1 VCVVDTAT
9 ERARVL
15 VPGLALVAVIVI
27 VADRIGNQVSGTSAL
42 IWALAIGAVIAN
54 TGLLRPSLGPGIRY
68 ASRNVLRF
76 GVALL
81 GIRLSLG
88 TIGDLGL
95 RTIVVVLGSIA
106 VAFGATLLIGRVLGV
121 SGPLALLIA
130 TGTGI
135 CGASAIVAMESVS
148 EANREEAA
156 FALATITALGTVA
169 MVSLPLLRTPLGLGM
184 TDYGLWAG
192 ASVQEVAQVVGA
204 TAGVSTIALKIG
216 TLVKLARVALL
227 APLVFGFAVSR
238 GRSRPAGTPLVPVFV
253 LGFLLLAGVRTTGI
267 LPARVVADLARLDV
281 LLLAGGMAG
290 LGLGLELARLRGLG
304 VRPLVLGL
312 ISWIVIALVSL
323 ALLTWV

>member
-1 VCVVDTAT
+1 
-9 ERARVL
+9 
-15 VPGLALVAVIVI
+15 VI
-27 VADRIGNQVSGTSAL
+27 
-42 IWALAIGAVIAN
+42 
-54 TGLLRPSLGPGIRY
+54 
-68 ASRNVLRF
+68 
-76 GVALL
+76 
-81 GIRLSLG
+81 
-88 TIGDLGL
+88 
-95 RTIVVVLGSIA
+95 LGSIA

-135 CGASAIVAMESVS
+135 CGASAIAAMESVS

-184 TDYGLWAG
+184 TDYGIWSG

-204 TAGVSTIALKIG
+204 TAGVSTVALKIG

-253 LGFLLLAGVRTTGI
+253 LGFLVLAGVRTTGV
-267 LPARVVADLARLDV
+267 LPTRVVADLARLDV

-312 ISWIVIALVSL
+312 ISWLVIALVSL

>member
-1 VCVVDTAT
+1 VVNTAT
-9 ERARVL
+9 GRARAL

-27 VADRIGNQVSGTSAL
+27 AADRIGDAVSGTSAL

-54 TGLLRPSLGPGIRY
+54 TGLLRPSLAPGIRY
-68 ASRNVLRF
+68 ASRNVLRIC
-76 GVALL
+76 VALL

-88 TIGDLGL
+88 TVGDLGL
-95 RTIVVVLGSIA
+95 RTIVVILVSIA
-106 VAFGATLLIGRVLGV
+106 VTFTATLAIGRLLEV
-121 SGPLALLIA
+121 SGPLSLLIA

-135 CGASAIVAMESVS
+135 CGASAIAAMESVS
-148 EANREEAA
+148 EADHEEAA

-169 MVSLPLLRTPLGLGM
+169 MVSLPLLRQPLGLAM
-184 TDYGLWAG
+184 TDYGIWSG

-227 APLVFGFAVSR
+227 APLVFGYAVSR
-238 GRSRPAGTPLVPVFV
+238 GRDRPAGTPLVPTFV
-253 LGFLLLAGVRTTGI
+253 LGFLALAAVRTTGI

-290 LGLGLELARLRGLG
+290 LGLGLQLARLRGLG
-304 VRPLVLGL
+304 FRPLVLGL
-312 ISWIVIALVSL
+312 VSWLVIAVVSL
-323 ALLTWV
+323 ALVAWV